1 MVPIVSKPYSVS
13 KICQEDRAKYVM
25 FLSYTNK
32 NKDRRNSGSKWML
45 MILIVVMVSQPML
58 ISKLIKLYTLN
69 TNFSYVNDIS
79 IKWS

>member
-1 MVPIVSKPYSVS
+1 MVPIVSKPYCVS